1 MAENVF
7 IKDPQATLDFGF
19 DWSQW
24 LSDSDNETI
33 TSYTITISPC
43 GLNNLYATSTPS
55 GSVIVWLSSGSPS
68 TRYLV
73 SCLIET
79 SGCRVDER
87 TINIDV
93 KNR

>member
-1 MAENVF
+1 MAGNVF
-7 IKDPQATLDFGF
+7 FKDPQATLDFGF

-24 LSDSDNETI
+24 LSSEDNETI
-33 TSYTITISPC
+33 KSYTINISPC
-43 GLNNLYATSTPS
+43 GLDNPYTTSTPS

-79 SGCRVDER
+79 TGSRIDER